1 MIADAVNSD
10 LNKFF
15 NEKKYELIYAYGIGN
30 SGIIREQTGVDC
42 LIIRS
47 TRKIDRGFLDK
58 CRIKLIATISK
69 GTDHIDTSFASKRR
83 IRIINSESGNTIA
96 AAELTLGLILNILK
110 NINFSDKIV
119 REGKFGYY
127 DFQRSELKNKTVGII
142 GFGRVGSYTG
152 KLIRSFGSKIISN
165 DIKKSVREKHKNYNF
180 RSLDY
185 LLKNSDIITVHIPLN
200 KKNENFIDSCTINKM
215 RSGVILINT
224 SRGGVMDEESL
235 IANLKSGKIGYAG
248 LDVYRNEPSIDKRF
262 ARLKNVLLTNH
273 IGGKTPES
281 EIRML
286 AEIKTKI
293 HNYFR

>member
-15 NEKKYELIYAYGIGN
+15 NEKKYELVYAYGISN

-47 TRKIDRGFLDK
+47 TRKIDREFLGK

-215 RSGVILINT
+215 RSDVILINT

-248 LDVYRNEPSIDKRF
+248 LDVYRNEPLIDKRF
-262 ARLKNVLLTNH
+262 AGLKNVLLTNH